1 MRLKRFLLVATLLLA
16 LGVSGCVASPA
27 PSTEQTG
34 MSVPDPTEESMSEPS
49 VSIKESNQTSPEIT
63 MLLARL
69 HWFGQAS
76 FRLDGPPTIY
86 FDPVINFKAAPVP
99 ADIIL
104 ITHAHGD
111 HYDAGTLKK
120 ISSAE
125 TVIVTI
131 PAIAEM
137 LAKDGVPGEVHSLQ
151 PGERTTVG
159 EIKIEGVAAYN
170 IDKRYHPKE
179 AGNLGFIITV
189 GGIRLYHAGDTDA
202 IPEMVDYHPDVAM
215 IPIGGTYTMNPE
227 QAVEAVGVLKPQVV
241 VPMHILADSNLATFQ
256 KLCDCNLWVME
267 VEN

>member
-1 MRLKRFLLVATLLLA
+1 MKVKRCLLVAILILA
-16 LGVSGCVASPA
+16 LSLNGCAAGSA
-27 PSTEQTG
+27 PSTDQIGVSALEPAEEPMSET
-34 MSVPDPTEESMSEPS
+34 SVPIT
-49 VSIKESNQTSPEIT
+49 ESNGTSPEAAA
-63 MLLARL
+63 LLARL

-86 FDPVINFKAAPVP
+86 FDPVINFKATPVP

-137 LAKDGVPGEVHSLQ
+137 LAKDGVPGEVRVLA

-227 QAVEAVGVLKPQVV
+227 QAAEAVGVLKPQVV